1 MEECDLFLMFM
12 DSAAEW
18 SLCLCLC
25 FIMDPAPAFAGWDLI
40 WSECTEVQLI
50 TVLELAELQPC
61 VNIYLVD
68 KKEQKKAL
76 QSITYDCYFIY

>member
-1 MEECDLFLMFM
+1 
-12 DSAAEW
+12 
-18 SLCLCLC
+18 
-25 FIMDPAPAFAGWDLI
+25 MDPAPAFAGWDLI

-68 KKEQKKAL
+68 KKEQKKSPSVHNLWLLFYLLAFRL
-76 QSITYDCYFIY
+76 TTFHGLAVSFVLILAGGE